1 MMTLHVGID
10 DTDSP
15 RMGCTTYIASLL
27 VEKLQ
32 DLGVSFIDYPNLV
45 RLNPNVPWKTRGN
58 GALCLRF
65 QCHENLA
72 EKIKLIVADIVE
84 ENSDMDYAGTE
95 PGVVFFRGSHIPK
108 ELPDFAKQT
117 IQGIVKMREAVKLIR
132 AFSAEAVGF
141 KSGRGLIGAL
151 ASIGETLEGDHT
163 YELIAYRT
171 PENRGTPR
179 RLEVFSVGK
188 MNKKTMPLTFNNVD
202 PETGRVLI
210 TPHGPDPILYGIRGE
225 TPRVVKRA
233 HKMIRSLEPIERWT
247 IFRTNHG
254 TDAHLRRINSI
265 SQVSPYH
272 PIVVRGTVTRAP
284 QIIPRRHVIFSIR
297 DKAGE
302 IDCAA
307 YEPTGDLRKTAKQL
321 IMGDHVEAYGGVR
334 PASSKRL
341 VTVNLEKFRVLRLAP
356 KIVLHNPFCP
366 QCGKRMKS
374 MGANKGFRC
383 EGCGFRGR
391 KLGKVMV
398 KVERGLKQR
407 LYVTSPRSQRHLTK
421 PLSRYGLEKA
431 GKQKKMIL
439 DWHFP

>member
-1 MMTLHVGID
+1 MMTMHVGID

-27 VEKLQ
+27 AERLHEI
-32 DLGVSFIDYPNLV
+32 GVSFIDYPNLV

-65 QCHENLA
+65 QCDENLVG
-72 EKIKLIVADIVE
+72 KIKTLVVDVVE

-95 PGVVFFRGSHIPK
+95 PGVVFFLGSRIPN
-108 ELPDFAKQT
+108 ELTIFAKQT
-117 IQGIVKMREAVKLIR
+117 IQGIAKMQDALELIR
-132 AFSAEAVGF
+132 AFKAEAVGF
-141 KSGRGLIGAL
+141 KSGRGIIGAL

-171 PENRGTPR
+171 PENRGKPR
-179 RLEVFSVGK
+179 RLEVASVRK
-188 MNKKTMPLTFNNVD
+188 MNEKTAPLTFNNVD

-225 TPRVVKRA
+225 TPAAVKRA
-233 HKMIRSLEPIERWT
+233 HKIVHSLEPIERWT

-254 TDAHLRRINSI
+254 TDAHFRNINSI
-265 SQVSPYH
+265 SEVFPYH
-272 PIVVRGTVTRAP
+272 PIVVRGTVTRTP
-284 QIIPRRHVIFSIR
+284 QIIPRRHVIFSIG
-297 DKAGE
+297 DQTGQ

-307 YEPTGDLRKTAKQL
+307 YEPTGDLRKAAKQL
-321 IMGDHVEAYGGVR
+321 IIGDHVEAYGGVR
-334 PASSKRL
+334 PSSSKRL

-356 KIVLHNPFCP
+356 KIVFHNPLCP
-366 QCGKRMKS
+366 QCGKRMES

-383 EGCGFRGR
+383 EKCGLRGR
-391 KLGKVMV
+391 KLEKVAIRL
-398 KVERGLKQR
+398 KRDLKQK

-421 PLSRYGLEKA
+421 PLSRYGLEKT
-431 GKQKKMIL
+431 GKPKKMIL
-439 DWHFP
+439 NWHSP